1 MITFKFEKPVL
12 EVQLVDVSLENVIKT
27 IHWRFRGENEK
38 GIVADVCGAYSL
50 PSPEVE
56 NFVEYEKLDNETIIG
71 WLKSILDIDAMEEN
85 ITKQIDLI
93 ENPTIEI
100 RSID

>member
-1 MITFKFEKPVL
+1 MITFQFEKPIL
-12 EVQLVDVSLENVIKT
+12 EVQLVDGDLKNVIKQ
-27 IHWRFRGENEK
+27 IHWRYRGVNENKISSEMH
-38 GIVADVCGAYSL
+38 GLISL
-50 PSPEVE
+50 PSPEAK

-71 WLKSILDIDAMEEN
+71 WLKSILDIEKMDEI
-85 ITKQIDLI
+85 ITNQIDFI

>member
-12 EVQLVDVSLENVIKT
+12 EVQLVDGSLENVIKT
-27 IHWRFRGENEK
+27 IHWRYKGETEK
-38 GIVADVCGAYSL
+38 GISADVYGANCL
-50 PSPEVE
+50 PSPEAE
-56 NFVEYEKLDNETIIG
+56 NFVEYEKLDKETIIG

-85 ITKQIDLI
+85 IAKQIDLI

>member
-1 MITFKFEKPVL
+1 MIKFKFEKPVL
-12 EVQLVDVSLENVIKT
+12 EVQLVDGTLENVIKK
-27 IHWRFRGENEK
+27 IHWNYIGENENK
-38 GIVADVCGAYSL
+38 ISANINSVNAL
-50 PSPEVE
+50 PSPEAE

-85 ITKQIDLI
+85 IAKQIDLI

>member
-12 EVQLVDVSLENVIKT
+12 EVQLIDGTLENVIKT
-27 IHWRFRGENEK
+27 IHWRYSGINEN
-38 GIVADVCGAYSL
+38 GIIAETYGANSL
-50 PSPEVE
+50 PSPEAE

-71 WLKSILDIDAMEEN
+71 WLKSILDIDGMEEN
-85 ITKQIDLI
+85 IANQIDLI
-93 ENPTIEI
+93 ENPKIEI

>member
-12 EVQLVDVSLENVIKT
+12 EVQLIDGTLENVIKR
-27 IHWRFRGENEK
+27 IHWRFRGVNENEK
-38 GIVADVCGAYSL
+38 SSEMYGAISL
-50 PSPEVE
+50 PNPEAK

-71 WLKSILDIDAMEEN
+71 WLKSILDIEAMEEN
-85 ITKQIDLI
+85 ITNQIDLI